1 MTIILHVD
9 MDSFY
14 ASIESRD
21 NPALRNKPLIIGS
34 LPHERGVV
42 STCSYEARKYG
53 VHSAMNIKEAYR
65 LCPHGIFMHPNF
77 EKYKKVSAQLH
88 QIWAHYT
95 EIIEYLALDEAYLD
109 LTDVCSSWNEA
120 RQIASKIKNR
130 TKKEIGLTCLVGIG
144 YSMTSAK
151 LASEEKKP
159 DGYFEIPDKDTFV
172 NLIIDR
178 DIRVLY
184 GVGKKTAE
192 KLKGMGIKT
201 VRDIQNNKGAVL
213 RLLGNKIGRYVTD
226 LSMGIDERVVT
237 PYLETDAKSIAREVT
252 FQKDTSDISFS
263 KDVLMVLAVSLEH
276 RLNRLNF
283 YARTV
288 TLKITYYNMK
298 GLTRSV
304 SGEAT
309 NRAYEIFMTAFEQLR
324 LLAKGDMILPV
335 RLIGISLQNIS
346 AFGSRQLTITDVYG
360 HREQL
365 LEARWEKAIQ
375 KLEYK
380 YGVKIRLENHER
392 LYDVISFMEKR

>member
-130 TKKEIGLTCLVGIG
+130 TKKEIGLTCSVGIG

-192 KLKGMGIKT
+192 KLKGMRIKT

-252 FQKDTSDISFS
+252 FQKDTSDISFL

-324 LLAKGDMILPV
+324 LLAQGGMILPV
-335 RLIGISLQNIS
+335 RLSGISLQNIS
-346 AFGSRQLTITDVYG
+346 VFGSRQLTIADVYG

>member
-1 MTIILHVD
+1 MIILHVD

-34 LPHERGVV
+34 LPTERGVV

-65 LCPHGIFMHPNF
+65 LCPRGIFMHPNF

-88 QIWAHYT
+88 QIWARYT

-109 LTDVCSSWNEA
+109 LTSIASSWDKA
-120 RQIASKIKNR
+120 RLIAQEIKNR
-130 TKKEIGLTCLVGIG
+130 TKNEIGLTCSVGIG

-159 DGYFEIPDKDTFV
+159 DGYFEILTKDAFV
-172 NLIIDR
+172 HLIIDR

-192 KLKGMGIKT
+192 KLKATGIKT
-201 VRDIQNNKGAVL
+201 VRDIQNNKSTVL

-226 LSMGIDERVVT
+226 LSIGIDERVVT
-237 PYLETDAKSIAREVT
+237 PYDENDAKSIAREVT
-252 FQKDTSDISFS
+252 FQKDTSDISFL
-263 KDVLMVLAVSLEH
+263 KDVLMVLAVSLEQ
-276 RLNRLNF
+276 RLKRLKF

-309 NRAYEIFMTAFEQLR
+309 NRAYEIFITAFEQLR
-324 LLAKGDMILPV
+324 LLARGGMILPV
-335 RLIGISLQNIS
+335 RLIGISLQNITLM
-346 AFGSRQLTITDVYG
+346 GSRHVQPYPASLHDNGSAGGEV
-360 HREQL
+360 L
-365 LEARWEKAIQ
+365 LHQSVCVLCGGSGE
-375 KLEYK
+375 
-380 YGVKIRLENHER
+380 
-392 LYDVISFMEKR
+392 

>member
-130 TKKEIGLTCLVGIG
+130 TKKEIGLTCSVGIG

-252 FQKDTSDISFS
+252 FQKDTSDISFL

-392 LYDVISFMEKR
+392 LYDVISVMEKR

>member
-130 TKKEIGLTCLVGIG
+130 TKKEIGLTCSVGIG

-252 FQKDTSDISFS
+252 FQKDTSDISFL

-324 LLAKGDMILPV
+324 LLAQGGMILPV

-346 AFGSRQLTITDVYG
+346 VFGSRQLTIADVYG

>member
-130 TKKEIGLTCLVGIG
+130 TKKEIGLTCSVGIG

-252 FQKDTSDISFS
+252 FQKDTSDISFL

-346 AFGSRQLTITDVYG
+346 AFGSRQLTIADVYG

>member
-88 QIWAHYT
+88 QIWAQYT

-109 LTDVCSSWNEA
+109 LTAVSWNEA
-120 RQIASKIKNR
+120 RNIASEIKNR
-130 TKKEIGLTCLVGIG
+130 TKKEIGLTCSVGIG

-324 LLAKGDMILPV
+324 LLAQGGMILPV

-346 AFGSRQLTITDVYG
+346 VFGSRQLTIADVYG

>member
-21 NPALRNKPLIIGS
+21 NHALRNKPLIIGS

-252 FQKDTSDISFS
+252 FQKDTSDISFL

-324 LLAKGDMILPV
+324 LLAQGGMILPV

-346 AFGSRQLTITDVYG
+346 VFGSRQLTIADVYG

>member
-252 FQKDTSDISFS
+252 FQKDTSDISFL

-392 LYDVISFMEKR
+392 LYDVISVMEKR

>member
-130 TKKEIGLTCLVGIG
+130 TKKEIGLTCSVGIG

-324 LLAKGDMILPV
+324 LLAQGGMILPV

-346 AFGSRQLTITDVYG
+346 VFGSRQLTIADVYG

>member
-88 QIWAHYT
+88 QIWAQYT

-109 LTDVCSSWNEA
+109 LTAVSWNEA
-120 RQIASKIKNR
+120 RNIASEIKNR
-130 TKKEIGLTCLVGIG
+130 TKKEIGLTCSVGIG

-159 DGYFEIPDKDTFV
+159 DGYFEIPNQENFV

-192 KLKGMGIKT
+192 KLKGTGIKT
-201 VRDIQNNKGAVL
+201 VRDIQNNKEKVL
-213 RLLGNKIGRYVTD
+213 RLLGNKIGRYVTN

-252 FQKDTSDISFS
+252 FQKDTSNLSFL
-263 KDVLMVLAVSLEH
+263 KDVLMVLAVSLEQ
-276 RLNRLNF
+276 RLKRLNF

-304 SGEAT
+304 SGETT

-346 AFGSRQLTITDVYG
+346 VSGSRQLTIADIYG

-375 KLEYK
+375 KLEWK
-380 YGVKIRLENHER
+380 YGVKVNSESRDRI
-392 LYDVISFMEKR
+392 YDVISAMEKR